1 MLKFVFSLI
10 VNINK
15 TELLMLVRRKEPDNT
30 LKIFLQ
36 KCTINEFAWGVK
48 LFSTMFGLR
57 AI

>member
-1 MLKFVFSLI
+1 MLKFVVSLI

-36 KCTINEFAWGVK
+36 KCTINESAWGVK